1 MTADVTTRLFQDYK
15 IFGGPLVATKNI
27 ARTGQETQT
36 VTFTSVTYEPL
47 ADSLFDLPAAVKALL
62 K

>member
-1 MTADVTTRLFQDYK
+1 M
-15 IFGGPLVATKNI
+15 VAIKNI
-27 ARTGQETQT
+27 ARTGPETQT

-47 ADSLFDLPAAVKALL
+47 ADSLFDLPAAVRALL